1 VSAASARL
9 VSRRSPRI
17 AAWNF
22 ADGKLLLDLA
32 SDEYSGLG
40 RTDAV
45 LWDLVDGE
53 RALPELVAELG
64 RAADAPATDVERDVV
79 GRLEVLRQ
87 RGLIVE

>member
-1 VSAASARL
+1 VSAASPRL
-9 VSRRSPRI
+9 VSRRSPRT

-53 RALPELVAELG
+53 RALAELG
-64 RAADAPATDVERDVV
+64 RASDAPETDVERDVV